1 MEGAGGSGTS
11 GDGGAAARRGLRHD
25 CGDVAVFS
33 CCEGR
38 KRPKKSRRK
47 GKKKETNQVHPDY
60 QCDHCDSHKRIVG
73 VRYCCQEC
81 SDYDLCEA
89 CFQHALE
96 FHPHHHYLAYDPPQY
111 DVFGMLKEGE
121 GKPVEAKEEGSQEE
135 GSGSGQAGQSTN
147 QPSQPNQSNQSTN
160 QSTNQSNQSI
170 QSSNQ
175 SNQSTNQPTSQP
187 SQSNQPTSQPSQSN
201 QPNQSNQS
209 SQPNQSSSINQPS
222 TNPPAEPN
230 EADTWTVVGDKRRR
244 HHSQSV
250 SGIDDASRRL
260 NSRTK
265 PPKQTSE
272 KTTKNRNTKMTY
284 KQAIQKSLPKQT
296 NKEPL
301 PIVSTGTNTEA
312 KTEPSKENPPAEK
325 AEAPLD
331 LSIDKLFPPSFSID
345 YSLPFHDEPKYD
357 LGYYDYPPENGYGM
371 PYREDWWPKT
381 HYGQWREREMG
392 LERNSYLQDPGLS
405 PFIDYGTLPTYS
417 SEELQVEEK
426 RRSEV

>member
-272 KTTKNRNTKMTY
+272 KTTKNGNTKMTY

-331 LSIDKLFPPSFSID
+331 LSIDKLFPPSFSIE

>member
-1 MEGAGGSGTS
+1 M
-11 GDGGAAARRGLRHD
+11 
-25 CGDVAVFS
+25 
-33 CCEGR
+33 
-38 KRPKKSRRK
+38 
-47 GKKKETNQVHPDY
+47 HPDY

-81 SDYDLCEA
+81 SDYDLCET

-121 GKPVEAKEEGSQEE
+121 GKPVEAKEKGSQEE
-135 GSGSGQAGQSTN
+135 GSGSGQAGQSTS

-160 QSTNQSNQSI
+160 QSTNQPSQSI

-175 SNQSTNQPTSQP
+175 SNQSGQSNQSTNQPTSQS
-187 SQSNQPTSQPSQSN
+187 SQSNQSN

-209 SQPNQSSSINQPS
+209 NQSNQPNQSSSTNQPS

-260 NSRTK
+260 NTRTK

-272 KTTKNRNTKMTY
+272 KTTKNGNTKMTY

-357 LGYYDYPPENGYGM
+357 LGYYDYPPEDGYGM